1 METPLSFVYCYFYK
15 VIIRGGCRLFNC
27 VNNGSKAVFFFQILK
42 HFNLD
47 IPAGKTVAL
56 VGPSGVGKST
66 VIDLLLRLY
75 DCNSG
80 AVSIEL
86 TITVS
91 KFLSPSNASQ
101 VLLFKWSAVC
111 YVN

>member
-1 METPLSFVYCYFYK
+1 M
-15 VIIRGGCRLFNC
+15 RGGCRLSSC
-27 VNNGSKAVFFFQILK
+27 VNNGSKAVFFQILK

-80 AVSIEL
+80 AVSIEF
-86 TITVS
+86 TITVT
-91 KFLSPSNASQ
+91 KFLYPSNASK
-101 VLLFKWSAVC
+101 VLLYKWSAVC

>member
-1 METPLSFVYCYFYK
+1 M
-15 VIIRGGCRLFNC
+15 RGGCRLPNY
-27 VNNGSKAVFFFQILK
+27 VNNGSKEVVFQILK

-86 TITVS
+86 TFTVS
-91 KFLSPSNASQ
+91 KFLSPSHTSQ